1 MHDKMIIA
9 SHYVLNDILL
19 TLDTGEA
26 EDIRRVCNKYVSRY
40 ENDDALIRVC
50 NMALGS
56 KVGKKAI
63 EDMRCMLE
71 ELIDIRRL
79 ENSGGT
85 DLWFSDRRKIK

>member
-1 MHDKMIIA
+1 MHDKTIIA

-19 TLDTGEA
+19 TLDTGELD
-26 EDIRRVCNKYVSRY
+26 DINRVCEKYVSRY
-40 ENDDALIRVC
+40 DNDDALIRVC
-50 NMALGS
+50 RMASGS
-56 KVGKKAI
+56 RVGKKDIA
-63 EDMRCMLE
+63 DMRCILE

>member
-1 MHDKMIIA
+1 MHDKTIIA

-19 TLDTGEA
+19 TLDTGEL
-26 EDIRRVCNKYVSRY
+26 EDIRRVCNKYVCRY
-40 ENDDALIRVC
+40 GNDDALVRVC
-50 NMALGS
+50 NMALGA
-56 KVGKKAI
+56 KVGRKAL

-85 DLWFSDRRKIK
+85 ELWFSDRRKVK